1 MFDQGSSTPSEVEI
15 SALTN
20 DEPWIQEFSKRG
32 AYSLFFPSWKVE
44 DMRGNKDEERS
55 LVHTQM
61 TTAPDIASLV
71 DPGSPEDYVET
82 MRCQPTAS

>member
-1 MFDQGSSTPSEVEI
+1 MPIEVER
-15 SALTN
+15 STLTN

-44 DMRGNKDEERS
+44 DISENKDEDRF
-55 LVHTQM
+55 LVRTQM

-71 DPGSPEDYVET
+71 DPGSPEAYVET

>member
-1 MFDQGSSTPSEVEI
+1 MPSEVEI

-20 DEPWIQEFSKRG
+20 DELWIQEFSKRG
-32 AYSLFFPSWKVE
+32 AYSLSPKLKSRIHKE
-44 DMRGNKDEERS
+44 NKDEDRF
-55 LVHTQM
+55 LVRTQM